1 MTTFHQYYETLGMT
15 DSEIQEFEQ
24 DLEAASMRWNDEA
37 NLMLDEAG
45 MEAAEEAFFQNH
57 YHNITT
63 LENCL

>member
-15 DSEIQEFEQ
+15 DSEIVEFEQ
-24 DLEAASMRWNDEA
+24 ELEAASLRWDDEA

-45 MEAAEEAFFQNH
+45 MEMAEESFFQNH